1 MTLPDPIVHVV
12 DDDPSLRMALVR
24 LLKAAGYDV
33 RDYASAGEFL
43 IGYTEPGPGCLVLDV
58 RMPGPSG
65 LELQQALARQ
75 ADALPVVFLTGHGDI
90 PMSVRAVQA
99 GAVDFLTKP
108 VQRDDL
114 LRAVQAAIA
123 RDRERRAASDQ
134 LRELRERFA
143 SLTPREREVAL
154 RVADGALNK
163 QVAIDS
169 SCSIRTVKIHR
180 QRAMLK
186 MQAGSL
192 AELVRMFGAIGARG

>member
-1 MTLPDPIVHVV
+1 MTPRDPVVHVV
-12 DDDPSLRMALVR
+12 DDDPSLRRALVR
-24 LLKAAGYDV
+24 LLQAAGYDV
-33 RDYASAGEFL
+33 RAHASAGDFL
-43 IGYTEPGPGCLVLDV
+43 IAHTEPGPGCIVLDV

-75 ADALPVVFLTGHGDI
+75 ADALPIVFLTGHGDI

-114 LRAVQAAIA
+114 LRAVQAAVA

-154 RVADGALNK
+154 RVAGGALNK
-163 QVAIDS
+163 QIAFDT
-169 SCSIRTVKIHR
+169 SCSIRTVKIYR

-192 AELVRMFGAIGARG
+192 AELVRMFEAIGMRG